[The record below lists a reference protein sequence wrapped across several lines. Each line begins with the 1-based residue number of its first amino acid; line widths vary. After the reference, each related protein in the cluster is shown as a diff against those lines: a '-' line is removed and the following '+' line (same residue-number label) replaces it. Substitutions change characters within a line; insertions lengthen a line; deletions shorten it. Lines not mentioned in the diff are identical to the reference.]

1 MTERE
6 GSSWEKKERR
16 RGRNVELDQFSKSSL
31 STPTIKERRSFS
43 LISSV
48 PLSHSRIT
56 PIYPPAVKAIESRA
70 RRRLLLL
77 LLPPSTSPST
87 SRLLLS
93 VSHLFSFLSVTYQT
107 HRLGTSFG
115 VFRRYSNTQLD
126 QNTAQKEVV
135 VGSSSPVLGS
145 SRPRFPPPPAPHLLL
160 CAISLSAAR
169 EDDGLVSN
177 RRIGK
182 RNLSRGSI

>member
-135 VGSSSPVLGS
+135 GFELPRPGLESTSVSSSS
-145 SRPRFPPPPAPHLLL
+145 CSA
-160 CAISLSAAR
+160 SAALR
-169 EDDGLVSN
+169 DLVIRSSG
-177 RRIGK
+177 RRWLGI
-182 RNLSRGSI
+182 